1 MLERQLPLKDNAVD
15 LWNSVNSGEV
25 HSMRRVGIIDVG
37 SNSVRLVVFDG
48 ATRSPANFFNEKV
61 QCGLGATLRRSGKL
75 SKAGRGRALRA
86 IKRFA
91 MLAEGMR
98 VSSLTAV
105 GTAAVREASDSQA
118 FRDEVMAK
126 TGIEIHVASGEE
138 EARLAAQGVFLGWPG
153 ANGIVCDFGGSST
166 EMVEVSNRRIGS
178 CLTARLGHLSF
189 ARNEG
194 VAKQQD
200 IIGRTVADI
209 RRRLSGNYPTLY
221 LVGGSWR
228 ALALLDMERCH
239 YPLKVLNE
247 YNMSCEAALATVAW
261 TRHMG
266 GRRLRSESLMSSERL
281 RSLPA
286 SGMLL
291 EELIR
296 QFRPGEI
303 GVSAYGIREGLLYE
317 RMPEQLRQRDPLI
330 EACLHTES
338 SSARLPGFGDNLFK
352 FVRPL
357 FKGAS
362 KERLRLVRAACLLH
376 DVTWRA
382 HPDYRA
388 EISFDNA
395 TRANLGGVD
404 HPGRVFIAVALFHRY
419 RNAGHPPLTDYLR
432 LLRAEEAIQAE
443 ILGKAMRFGAMLT
456 ASVTESIGMLRFRS
470 KRHVLTLV
478 LPRSFKGMFGEV
490 VETRFASLA
499 KSMDC
504 EARVEVV

>member
-1 MLERQLPLKDNAVD
+1 MLERQSSLTSFALSPRDKADSA
-15 LWNSVNSGEV
+15 EV

-48 ATRSPANFFNEKV
+48 ATRSPAYFFNEKV
-61 QCGLGATLRRSGKL
+61 QCRLGANLNRTGKL

-98 VSSLTAV
+98 VSSLTTV
-105 GTAAVREASDSQA
+105 GTAAVREASDSLA
-118 FRDEVMAK
+118 FLEEVKAK
-126 TGIEIHVASGEE
+126 TGIEIQVASGEE

-153 ANGIVCDFGGSST
+153 AKGIVCDFGGSST
-166 EMVEVSNRRIGS
+166 EMVEVSDRRIGN
-178 CLTARLGHLSF
+178 CLTARLGHLSL
-189 ARNEG
+189 ARNDSVSRRREFIR
-194 VAKQQD
+194 D
-200 IIGRTVADI
+200 TVADI
-209 RRRLSGNYPTLY
+209 RRQLSGDYPTLF

-228 ALALLDMERCH
+228 VLALLDMERCH

-247 YNMSCEAALATVAW
+247 YRMSCEAALATVAW

-266 GRRLRSESLMSSERL
+266 GRRLRSESLVSSERL

-291 EELIR
+291 EELVR
-296 QFRPGEI
+296 QFRPSEI

-317 RMPEQLRQRDPLI
+317 RMPEELRQRDPLI
-330 EACLHTES
+330 EACLHSEF

-357 FKGAS
+357 FKRAP

-419 RNAGHPPLTDYLR
+419 RNAGHAPLTDHLR
-432 LLRAEEAIQAE
+432 LLREEEAIQAE

-456 ASVTESIGMLRFRS
+456 ASVTESIGRLTFRS
-470 KRHVLTLV
+470 RRHVLTLV
-478 LPRSFKGMFGEV
+478 LPKSFEGMFGEV